1 MNGRAP
7 ATRRTPEKGE
17 AETQFAPDSIQAR
30 LLELRREI
38 PLKEWAKV
46 PRDGSRNL
54 DHYLYSAPRH
64 A

>member
-7 ATRRTPEKGE
+7 ATRRTREEGE
-17 AETQFAPDSIQAR
+17 GEIQFAPDSIQAR
-30 LLELRREI
+30 LFELRREI
-38 PLKEWAKV
+38 ALEEWVKV

-54 DHYLYSAPRH
+54 DHYLYGAARR

>member
-7 ATRRTPEKGE
+7 ATRRTPEEGE
-17 AETQFAPDSIQAR
+17 AEKQFAPDSIQAR
-30 LLELRREI
+30 LLELSREI
-38 PLKEWAKV
+38 PAEEWAKV

-54 DHYLYSAPRH
+54 DHYLYRAPRQ

>member
-7 ATRRTPEKGE
+7 ATRRTPQVGE
-17 AETQFAPDSIQAR
+17 AEKQFAPDSIQAR
-30 LLELRREI
+30 LFELRREV
-38 PLKEWAKV
+38 PLKEWARV

-54 DHYLYSAPRH
+54 DHYLYGAPRQ

>member
-7 ATRRTPEKGE
+7 ATRRTPQEGE
-17 AETQFAPDSIQAR
+17 AEIRFAPDSIQAR
-30 LLELRREI
+30 LIELRREI
-38 PLKEWAKV
+38 PSEEWAKV

-54 DHYLYSAPRH
+54 DHYLYGAPRQ

>member
-7 ATRRTPEKGE
+7 ATRRTREGE
-17 AETQFAPDSIQAR
+17 GEVQFAPDSIQAR
-30 LLELRREI
+30 LIELRREI
-38 PLKEWAKV
+38 PPKEWAKV

-54 DHYLYSAPRH
+54 DHYLYRAPRQ